1 MSEILKVAASL
12 RQMSDAQLEQLIA
25 QRMVSSPPLRD
36 FFDLAEV
43 LIKPASVSAAIA
55 GLPKSQ
61 ARALVQL
68 VNDKQQTGNLEPLV
82 DLALIDAQLSP
93 FESTIEA
100 LSQFDTGF
108 RSENLF
114 AVSNESGINQDQIDR
129 DSGVVAFETMQAIT
143 ELIFDLE
150 QRFVKEVGK
159 KTVGLPDLKRLANH
173 LNKTTDY
180 AREIYEVAGLANL
193 IFLDGGRWQLGSD
206 ADQWLIW
213 QPWQRLKHLSQ
224 TWREILGDASAAELL
239 EALTAQPAPLSLSEK
254 LRLTY
259 PFADGSV
266 NSKIS
271 KLSSLAELLGL
282 ATNGWMSSWTM
293 AVLGREFEAAA
304 ALARSFLPAEQSRLI
319 CQADLSIIAPG
330 PLPTELEMQLR
341 RFANTEQIGM
351 ASTYRLSK
359 LSLSH
364 GLETGMK
371 ASEIRELLERLSEKK
386 LPQPVE
392 YLIQETEQRF
402 GRLTVADG
410 GDVFRSEIRADD
422 QILLAA
428 IINEAKLK
436 PFALQETQDGALI
449 SRFEPEVVYL
459 GLREIGLAAVR
470 IDDQGQVI
478 SPTAVHQAARRTEV
492 ETSIRADIARLREQ
506 DAKIGE
512 APDGDDLHRQI
523 QLAIKNKAKAW
534 FTVKTNDGSELLFLL
549 EPIGIANGR
558 LRAKDRKADIE
569 RTVPMAS
576 ITKVSFD

>member
-271 KLSSLAELLGL
+271 RLSSLAELLGL

>member
-224 TWREILGDASAAELL
+224 TWREVLGDASAAELL

-402 GRLTVADG
+402 GRLTVSDG
-410 GDVFRSEIRADD
+410 GDVYRSEIRAHD

-576 ITKVSFD
+576 ITKVIFD